1 MSIEKSKEGRLYTS
15 KVMEHFL
22 KPHHWGKIDD
32 ADGVGRVGNPICGDV
47 MYIYLKIKD
56 DIITDIAFETLG
68 CVAAIATSSMASEM
82 VIGKSLK
89 EAWKLTDR
97 DVANALGGL
106 PASKFHCSMLA
117 EEGLRAAIQDYL
129 KKQGRSID
137 ELK

>member
-1 MSIEKSKEGRLYTS
+1 MSIDKSKDSRLYTS
-15 KVMEHFL
+15 KVMEHFRN
-22 KPHHWGKIDD
+22 PHHWGKIDD

-56 DIITDIAFETLG
+56 DIIIDIAFETLG
-68 CVAAIATSSMASEM
+68 CVAAIATSSIATEM

-89 EAWKLTDR
+89 EAWKLTDK

-106 PASKFHCSMLA
+106 PANKFHCSMLA
-117 EEGLRAAIQDYL
+117 EEGLRSAIQDYL

-137 ELK
+137 EFK